1 MSKRIVIEYWQKF
14 NNMNANNWSDIIPH
28 KSQQQQQDAD
38 PGSDKEMHPDSIT
51 QHTDSGNFTST
62 EIWL

>member
-1 MSKRIVIEYWQKF
+1 
-14 NNMNANNWSDIIPH
+14 MNANNWSDIIPH

-38 PGSDKEMHPDSIT
+38 LGSDKEMHPDSIT